1 MKRNVIIC
9 GADMSSSVDNKGKD
23 IFILGEEPTQ
33 GLDDM
38 TLTAEAK
45 YLINFTQPNKRFVL
59 SLHYNKRTVSYL
71 LMPQKYINSKQKT
84 LKWKI
89 MHCV

>member
-23 IFILGEEPTQ
+23 IFILGEDPTQ

-59 SLHYNKRTVSYL
+59 LSLHYNKRTVSYL

-84 LKWKI
+84 LK
-89 MHCV
+89 